1 MKKITILTE
10 DLGYGGIEK
19 SLCTLANYLAS
30 FANVEVVSLYKIY
43 EEPAF
48 LLDSKVNIKYLTE
61 LKPNKLDITYNLKNL
76 KLFSFFLAIINYTRI
91 KIKSR
96 KALIDFIT
104 ICDSDIIIST
114 NRVLNKYLGNY
125 KKDEVNAIAWEHL
138 HHHDN
143 IEYVKLLVKSL
154 KNINTLVVLSKS
166 LADYYKNYFAENNIN
181 CSVEY
186 IPDILD
192 EIPTEYTNYK
202 NNNLIAVG
210 KMTPRKG
217 FEDLITVFKLVEL
230 NTNDVY
236 LNLVGDGVSKNKV
249 LKKVVYNNLTLKVH
263 MYGYL
268 PQKSINKLYK
278 DSSIFCMTSHTEAF
292 GITLIEAMSYKL
304 PVIAFDSAEG
314 ARELIKNNY
323 NGYLIKNRNE
333 HEMANKIVEL
343 LNNKKE
349 LKRLGENAYKT
360 ALNYQKD
367 KVLNLWSKLLELD
380 KK

>member
-1 MKKITILTE
+1 M
-10 DLGYGGIEK
+10 
-19 SLCTLANYLAS
+19 
-30 FANVEVVSLYKIY
+30 
-43 EEPAF
+43 
-48 LLDSKVNIKYLTE
+48 
-61 LKPNKLDITYNLKNL
+61 
-76 KLFSFFLAIINYTRI
+76 
-91 KIKSR
+91 
-96 KALIDFIT
+96 
-104 ICDSDIIIST
+104 
-114 NRVLNKYLGNY
+114 
-125 KKDEVNAIAWEHL
+125 
-138 HHHDN
+138 
-143 IEYVKLLVKSL
+143 
-154 KNINTLVVLSKS
+154 
-166 LADYYKNYFAENNIN
+166 
-181 CSVEY
+181 
-186 IPDILD
+186 
-192 EIPTEYTNYK
+192 
-202 NNNLIAVG
+202 
-210 KMTPRKG
+210 
-217 FEDLITVFKLVEL
+217 
-230 NTNDVY
+230 
-236 LNLVGDGVSKNKV
+236 NLVGDGVSKNKV
-249 LKKVVYNNLTLKVH
+249 FKKVVDNNLTRKVH